1 MFLTFE
7 THISI
12 PCKPSNYYQD
22 QYPLLRKTLKGLRY
36 LCRRQRIR
44 IESMDPRSVFTIRA
58 VNSRTRGWRIRRE
71 DSVVVIRKRRR
82 QSRVP
87 GRNVMKAIRVDPA
100 EARHFAFCCSP
111 VSGESVATARNKT
124 TRRYIDSL
132 WE

>member
-1 MFLTFE
+1 M
-7 THISI
+7 
-12 PCKPSNYYQD
+12 
-22 QYPLLRKTLKGLRY
+22 RKIEDNRIDGSTLGVY
-36 LCRRQRIR
+36 
-44 IESMDPRSVFTIRA
+44 VRA
-58 VNSRTRGWRIRRE
+58 VNSLCTRGWRIRRE

-111 VSGESVATARNKT
+111 VSGESVTAGKNKT
-124 TRRYIDSL
+124 MRRRYRDGL